1 MFEEPIRR
9 RGLFSLTPLI
19 DVVFQLLIFFMLTM
33 SFQHSQTLTVLTPT
47 QSTGAPPPQD
57 ANVVE
62 IWLMADGS
70 IRVAEKPVAPA
81 DLTAAVKLALGGR
94 TDLTVSIFAEKGSR
108 TQAFVSAV
116 EAARGAG
123 ATNVATAKIEKF
135 MP

>member
-19 DVVFQLLIFFMLTM
+19 DVVFQLLLFFMLTTT
-33 SFQHSQTLTVLTPT
+33 FQQAQMLTVSTPVA
-47 QSTGAPPPQD
+47 SSGGLPQD

-62 IWLMADGS
+62 IWLMADGTT
-70 IRVAEKPVAPA
+70 RVAEKPVSQAG
-81 DLTAAVKLALGGR
+81 LTDAVKAALGGR

-116 EAARGAG
+116 EAARNAG
-123 ATNVATAKIEKF
+123 AKNVATAKVDKF
-135 MP
+135 TP

>member
-33 SFQHSQTLTVLTPT
+33 SFQHSQTLTVSTPT

-70 IRVAEKPVAPA
+70 IRVAEKPVAPEPIC
-81 DLTAAVKLALGGR
+81 TA
-94 TDLTVSIFAEKGSR
+94 
-108 TQAFVSAV
+108 
-116 EAARGAG
+116 
-123 ATNVATAKIEKF
+123 
-135 MP
+135 P

>member
-19 DVVFQLLIFFMLTM
+19 DVVFQLLIFFMLATT
-33 SFQHSQTLTVLTPT
+33 FSQSQMLTVSTPS
-47 QSTGAPPPQD
+47 QSQGAQPQD

-62 IWLMADGS
+62 IWLMADGT
-70 IRVAEKPVAPA
+70 IRVAEKPVELAA
-81 DLTAAVKLALGGR
+81 LNDAVKAALGGR

-116 EAARGAG
+116 EAARSAG
-123 ATNVATAKIEKF
+123 AKNVATARIEKF
-135 MP
+135 KP

>member
-19 DVVFQLLIFFMLTM
+19 DVVFQLLIFFMLTTT
-33 SFQHSQTLTVLTPT
+33 FTHTQLLTVATPAA
-47 QSTGAPPPQD
+47 SEGGLPQD

-70 IRVAEKPVAPA
+70 TQVAEKPVTAN
-81 DLTAAVKLALGGR
+81 DLGAAVKAALGGR

-108 TQAFVSAV
+108 TQAFVAAV
-116 EAARGAG
+116 EAARLAG
-123 ATNVATAKIEKF
+123 VKNVATARVDKF
-135 MP
+135 KP

>member
-19 DVVFQLLIFFMLTM
+19 DVVFQLLLFFMLTTTFM
-33 SFQHSQTLTVLTPT
+33 QAQMLTVTTPAA
-47 QSTGAPPPQD
+47 SDGGLPQD

-70 IRVAEKPVAPA
+70 TRVAEKPVTPESLGDALKA
-81 DLTAAVKLALGGR
+81 ALGGR

-108 TQAFVSAV
+108 TQAFVSAI
-116 EAARGAG
+116 EAARQAG
-123 ATNVATAKIEKF
+123 VKNVATARVDKF
-135 MP
+135 KP

>member
-1 MFEEPIRR
+1 M
-9 RGLFSLTPLI
+9 LATSFSTA
-19 DVVFQLLIFFMLTM
+19 QMLTV
-33 SFQHSQTLTVLTPT
+33 STPSQSSDAL
-47 QSTGAPPPQD
+47 PQD

-70 IRVAEKPVAPA
+70 IRVAEKPVDPA
-81 DLTAAVKLALGGR
+81 ALKDAVKTALGGR

-123 ATNVATAKIEKF
+123 AKNVATARIEKF
-135 MP
+135 KP

>member
-9 RGLFSLTPLI
+9 RAGFSLTPLI
-19 DVVFQLLIFFMLTM
+19 DVVFQLLIFFMLTT
-33 SFQHSQTLTVLTPT
+33 SFMHEQMLTVSTPEA
-47 QSTGAPPPQD
+47 SEGGLPQD

-70 IRVAEKPVAPA
+70 TRVAEKPV
-81 DLTAAVKLALGGR
+81 TAGALNDAVKTALGGR

-116 EAARGAG
+116 EAARLAG
-123 ATNVATAKIEKF
+123 AKNVATAKVDKF
-135 MP
+135 TP

>member
-1 MFEEPIRR
+1 MFEEPVRR

-19 DVVFQLLIFFMLTM
+19 DVVFQLLIFFMLATTF
-33 SFQHSQTLTVLTPT
+33 SNSQMLTVSTPS
-47 QSTGAPPPQD
+47 QSEAALPQD

-70 IRVAEKPVAPA
+70 IRVAEKPVAPEGLK
-81 DLTAAVKLALGGR
+81 DAVKAALGGR

-116 EAARGAG
+116 EAARSAG
-123 ATNVATAKIEKF
+123 AKNVATARIEKF
-135 MP
+135 TP

>member
-1 MFEEPIRR
+1 MFEEPVRR

-19 DVVFQLLIFFMLTM
+19 DVVFQLLIFFMLATTF
-33 SFQHSQTLTVLTPT
+33 SNSQMLTVSTPS
-47 QSTGAPPPQD
+47 QSEAALPQD

-70 IRVAEKPVAPA
+70 IRVAEKPVAPEGLK
-81 DLTAAVKLALGGR
+81 DAVKAALGGR

-116 EAARGAG
+116 EAARSAG
-123 ATNVATAKIEKF
+123 AKNVAIARIEKF
-135 MP
+135 TP

>member
-19 DVVFQLLIFFMLTM
+19 DVVFQLLIFFMLSMTFL
-33 SFQHSQTLTVLTPT
+33 SSQTLTVSTPS
-47 QSTGAPPPQD
+47 QSTGALPQD

-70 IRVAEKPVAPA
+70 IRVAEKPVAPGA
-81 DLTAAVKLALGGR
+81 LKDAVKTALGGR

-116 EAARGAG
+116 EAARAAG
-123 ATNVATAKIEKF
+123 ARNVATAKIDKF
-135 MP
+135 TP